1 MIYIGSYKAMPTRK
15 KDNDTRG
22 GLTQAVF
29 HILLALADAPKHG
42 YAIMQEVEERSGSN
56 YRLWPATLY
65 TAVKRMLADG
75 LIEETEAP
83 SQAAGE
89 DARRRFYRLTRRGRE
104 ELASEAA
111 RLEAL
116 LDVARAKKVL
126 PAG

>member
-1 MIYIGSYKAMPTRK
+1 MRTAK
-15 KDNDTRG
+15 KSNKHARG

-42 YAIMQEVEERSGSN
+42 YAIMQEVEERTGSR

-65 TAVKRMLADG
+65 TAIQRMLADG
-75 LIEETEAP
+75 LIEETRPP
-83 SQAAGE
+83 SRAAGE
-89 DARRRFYRLTRRGRE
+89 DARRRFYRLTRRGKS
-104 ELASEAA
+104 ELAAEAA

-116 LDVARAKKVL
+116 VDVARAKKVL